1 MLFQVVTCHPILVR
15 RRFVRPSFAIVGAVI
30 CAALGCEVQPTYRDG
45 VDARSVELGTS
56 TTELVALLGTPSR
69 VTDKARGDRTFRT
82 FYYPNNLSCVVDL
95 TTDVVC
101 KVSVGE
107 TDGYCYPIR

>member
-1 MLFQVVTCHPILVR
+1 MRLFPG
-15 RRFVRPSFAIVGAVI
+15 IVGVVMA
-30 CAALGCEVQPTYRDG
+30 AALGCASQPGPRDG

-56 TTELVALLGTPSR
+56 TTELVALLGPPNR
-69 VTDKARGDRTFRT
+69 VADRTKGDRTFRT
-82 FYYPNNLSCVVDL
+82 FYYPNDLSCVVDL

-107 TDGYCYPIR
+107 TDGYCYPLR

>member
-1 MLFQVVTCHPILVR
+1 MHRSRAIVLVVVTAA
-15 RRFVRPSFAIVGAVI
+15 FG
-30 CAALGCEVQPTYRDG
+30 CAVQPASGDR

-56 TTELVALLGTPSR
+56 SLELVATLGAPSR
-69 VTDKARGDRTFRT
+69 TRDTIAGNRTFRT
-82 FYYPNNLSCVVDL
+82 FYYPNDLSCVVDL

-107 TDGYCYPIR
+107 TDGYCYP